1 MELWVENNLVP
12 ASATITGDR
21 AANLDTVCLALTA
34 FSSVVI
40 LHTTPT
46 ATPDLIVS
54 DVFRS
59 DLKDL

>member
-12 ASATITGDR
+12 AIITGDR
-21 AANLDTVCLALTA
+21 AANLDNVCLALTA

-46 ATPDLIVS
+46 ATRDLIVS